1 MRAERIFV
9 AVVLLCMSM
18 ICHAGKGGADVKIAY
33 SADNGRYY
41 ATVSRRNETRKVGLG
56 AEKEVLE
63 LPRDASLYT
72 EPYSEKAYGLLF
84 APIEPYL
91 KPGDRIFFSPAGFVH
106 FCNPGAL
113 KDSRGRYLFDK
124 YRFFRT
130 GNLADIPEDK
140 GISADTY
147 LLLFGGMDYEASP
160 TDINADC
167 WYCHTSDL
175 QHLNTDIKFARAENI
190 DLGETTEGTRAGI
203 NTLRKSRDEIKFIY
217 HLKHLDI
224 LPRTGVSASEEQ
236 FRMSIR
242 CTADYIVHISTHS
255 FNADIP
261 ILLEDSPD
269 TITGKQLAGSGL
281 LFSGAAH
288 SFRGEGPFMAVSP
301 QGKPLSAP
309 LNDGL
314 LNGAEIAQL
323 DMSHCSMVVLAACNT
338 ASGTVSQDGIVG
350 LQTAFKKA
358 GVQTILMTL
367 WSVNDT
373 ATFEFM
379 MRFYTHLIAGKTK
392 HEALDLARYDLMHSP
407 DFNDPFYWAPFIMLD

>member
-18 ICHAGKGGADVKIAY
+18 ICHTGKGGADVKIAY

-301 QGKPLSAP
+301 QGKPLGAP

>member
-56 AEKEVLE
+56 AEKEVWE

-113 KDSRGRYLFDK
+113 KDSLGRYLFDK

-301 QGKPLSAP
+301 QGKPLGAP

-338 ASGTVSQDGIVG
+338 AFGTVSQDGIVG

-373 ATFEFM
+373 ATSEFM

>member
-18 ICHAGKGGADVKIAY
+18 ICHAGKGSADVKIAY

-113 KDSRGRYLFDK
+113 KDNRGRYLFDK

-160 TDINADC
+160 TDINANNHFILTLTPRFFKSIIC
-167 WYCHTSDL
+167 FPKEIH
-175 QHLNTDIKFARAENI
+175 I
-190 DLGETTEGTRAGI
+190 DLVTQA
-203 NTLRKSRDEIKFIY
+203 KF
-217 HLKHLDI
+217 
-224 LPRTGVSASEEQ
+224 G
-236 FRMSIR
+236 
-242 CTADYIVHISTHS
+242 
-255 FNADIP
+255 
-261 ILLEDSPD
+261 
-269 TITGKQLAGSGL
+269 
-281 LFSGAAH
+281 
-288 SFRGEGPFMAVSP
+288 
-301 QGKPLSAP
+301 
-309 LNDGL
+309 
-314 LNGAEIAQL
+314 
-323 DMSHCSMVVLAACNT
+323 
-338 ASGTVSQDGIVG
+338 
-350 LQTAFKKA
+350 
-358 GVQTILMTL
+358 
-367 WSVNDT
+367 
-373 ATFEFM
+373 
-379 MRFYTHLIAGKTK
+379 
-392 HEALDLARYDLMHSP
+392 
-407 DFNDPFYWAPFIMLD
+407 

>member
-1 MRAERIFV
+1 MRAGSIFV

-18 ICHAGKGGADVKIAY
+18 ICHAGNGGADVKIAY

-56 AEKEVLE
+56 AEKDVLE

-175 QHLNTDIKFARAENI
+175 QHLNTDIKFAGAENI

-242 CTADYIVHISTHS
+242 RTADYIVHISTHS

-261 ILLEDSPD
+261 ILP
-269 TITGKQLAGSGL
+269 
-281 LFSGAAH
+281 
-288 SFRGEGPFMAVSP
+288 
-301 QGKPLSAP
+301 
-309 LNDGL
+309 
-314 LNGAEIAQL
+314 
-323 DMSHCSMVVLAACNT
+323 
-338 ASGTVSQDGIVG
+338 
-350 LQTAFKKA
+350 
-358 GVQTILMTL
+358 
-367 WSVNDT
+367 
-373 ATFEFM
+373 
-379 MRFYTHLIAGKTK
+379 
-392 HEALDLARYDLMHSP
+392 
-407 DFNDPFYWAPFIMLD
+407 